1 MEPIERLRRLTLDV
15 ERGGDD
21 LDPQRTVDR
30 RTLALARIAALVAV
44 GGAEPSFGSEVDAA
58 IGEGATDQE
67 IVEVLTAVIPV
78 VGMARAVA
86 AAPRL
91 ALALGYDDLLE
102 SS

>member
-1 MEPIERLRRLTLDV
+1 MEPIERLRRLTLDA

-67 IVEVLTAVIPV
+67 TVEVLTAVIPV

>member
-1 MEPIERLRRLTLDV
+1 MEPIERLRRLALDA

-44 GGAEPSFGSEVDAA
+44 GGAQPSFGSEVDAA

-67 IVEVLTAVIPV
+67 MVEVLTAVIPV